1 MTKQESTSTVS
12 TELLNKLRA
21 SVLGANDGIVSVS
34 SILMGVA
41 GATDSTGALFTAGL
55 AALVAGALSMA
66 VGEYVSVSSQSD
78 AEKSYIRR
86 EKKLLK
92 QDPDGQFEDL
102 VQSYV
107 SKGINAKTARQV
119 ATELT
124 KTDPLKAHLMAEF
137 GLSESDVVNPM
148 HAAVS
153 SFVAFTIGGLIPLVT
168 ILLAPA
174 TVRIWATGAAVLV
187 ALCITGYASAAVG
200 GASKRRAIV
209 RVVIGGLAA
218 MAITYLVGRLF
229 GTAVA

>member
-1 MTKQESTSTVS
+1 
-12 TELLNKLRA
+12 
-21 SVLGANDGIVSVS
+21 
-34 SILMGVA
+34 
-41 GATDSTGALFTAGL
+41 
-55 AALVAGALSMA
+55 
-66 VGEYVSVSSQSD
+66 
-78 AEKSYIRR
+78 
-86 EKKLLK
+86 
-92 QDPDGQFEDL
+92 
-102 VQSYV
+102 
-107 SKGINAKTARQV
+107 
-119 ATELT
+119 
-124 KTDPLKAHLMAEF
+124 MAEF